1 MALTLIEAAKL
12 SNDVVLQGV
21 IETIVKDSPL
31 LQRMPFI
38 DITGN
43 AITYNRENVAP
54 TAAFFQVGD
63 TWTES
68 TPTFTQLTTS
78 LTVLGGDADI
88 DRYIATTRNNVQDI
102 EAAVLELKAKAVRYK
117 FEETF
122 ITGDITVD
130 TKSFDGIAKQTTAG
144 QTITAATN
152 GTQLTLSL
160 LDQVID
166 LVKPGRPDLL
176 LMSKRSRR
184 TLNQI
189 VRASGA
195 FMETR
200 PSDFGMFQEFYAGIP
215 IGVSDFVPDTETQ
228 GTSGAIASSIYAVQ
242 FGEGRLAGLQGA
254 NGLQVERVGTLE
266 TKDATRWRIKWYTNI
281 AIFADLAL
289 ARLKGI
295 IP

>member
-1 MALTLIEAAKL
+1 MALTLTEGAKL

-31 LQRMPFI
+31 LQRLPFI

-43 AITYNRENVAP
+43 AITYNRENAQP
-54 TAAFFQVGD
+54 SAAFFQVGD

-78 LTVLGGDADI
+78 LVIMGGDADV

-122 ITGDITVD
+122 ITGDTAVD
-130 TKSFDGIAKQTTAG
+130 TKSFDGVAKQVTTG
-144 QTITAATN
+144 QTITAGTN
-152 GTQLTLSL
+152 GAQLTPPF
-160 LDQVID
+160 LDQLID

-184 TLNQI
+184 GLNAL

-195 FMETR
+195 FMETH
-200 PSDFGMFQEFYAGIP
+200 Q
-215 IGVSDFVPDTETQ
+215 TE
-228 GTSGAIASSIYAVQ
+228 
-242 FGEGRLAGLQGA
+242 
-254 NGLQVERVGTLE
+254 
-266 TKDATRWRIKWYTNI
+266 
-281 AIFADLAL
+281 
-289 ARLKGI
+289 
-295 IP
+295 

>member
-1 MALTLIEAAKL
+1 MALTLTEAAKL
-12 SNDVVLQGV
+12 SNDIVLQGV
-21 IETIVKDSPL
+21 IETMVKDSPV
-31 LQRMPFI
+31 LQRLPFV
-38 DITGN
+38 DISGN

-54 TAAFFQVGD
+54 SAAFFQVGD

-78 LTVLGGDADI
+78 LVILGGDADV
-88 DRYIATTRNNVQDI
+88 DRYLASTRNNVQDI
-102 EAAVLELKAKAVRYK
+102 EAAVLEQKAKAVRYK
-117 FEETF
+117 FEDTF
-122 ITGDITVD
+122 IAGDTAVD
-130 TKSFDGIAKQTTAG
+130 TKSFDGVAKQVTAG

-152 GTQLTLSL
+152 GTQLTLPL
-160 LDQVID
+160 LDQ
-166 LVKPGRPDLL
+166 LVDQVRPGRPDLL

-184 TLNQI
+184 ALSQL

-200 PSDFGMFQEFYAGIP
+200 QDAFGGFQEFYAGVP
-215 IGVSDFVPDTETQ
+215 IGVSDFIPDTETQ
-228 GTSGAIASSIYAVQ
+228 GTASNASSIYALQ
-242 FGEGRLAGLQGA
+242 FGEGRVAGLQGA
-254 NGLQVERVGTLE
+254 GGLQVERVGTLE
-266 TKDATRWRIKWYTNI
+266 TKDATRWRVKWYCNI

>member
-1 MALTLIEAAKL
+1 MALTLTEAAKL
-12 SNDVVLQGV
+12 SNDVVVQGV

-31 LQRMPFI
+31 LQRLPFI

-43 AITYNRENVAP
+43 AITYNRENSQPA
-54 TAAFFQVGD
+54 AAFFQVGD
-63 TWTES
+63 TWAES

-78 LTVLGGDADI
+78 LVILGGDADV

-117 FEETF
+117 FEDTF
-122 ITGDITVD
+122 ITGDTSVD
-130 TKSFDGIAKQTTAG
+130 AKSFDGIAKQVTAG
-144 QTITAATN
+144 QTITAGAN
-152 GTQLTLSL
+152 GAQLSLSL
-160 LDQVID
+160 LDQLID
-166 LVKPGRPDLL
+166 QVKPGRPDLL

-184 TLNQI
+184 QLTQL

-195 FMETR
+195 YLETR
-200 PSDFGMFQEFYAGIP
+200 QNDFGMFQEFYAGIP
-215 IGVSDFVPDTETQ
+215 IGVSDFIPDTETQ
-228 GTSGAIASSIYAVQ
+228 GSASTASSIYAVQ
-242 FGEGRLAGLQGA
+242 FGEGRVAGLQGA
-254 NGLQVERVGTLE
+254 GGLQVEKVGTLE
-266 TKDATRWRIKWYTNI
+266 TKDATRWRVKWYVNV

>member
-1 MALTLIEAAKL
+1 MALTLTEAAKL

-31 LQRMPFI
+31 LQRLPFI

-43 AITYNRENVAP
+43 AITYNRETTQPA
-54 TAAFFQVGD
+54 AAFFQVGD

-78 LTVLGGDADI
+78 LVILGGDADV
-88 DRYIATTRNNVQDI
+88 DRFIATTRNNVQDI
-102 EAAVLELKAKAVRYK
+102 EAAVIELKAKAVRYK
-117 FEETF
+117 FEDTF
-122 ITGDITVD
+122 ISGDTAVD
-130 TKSFDGIAKQTTAG
+130 TKSFDGIAKQVTAP

-160 LDQVID
+160 LDQLID
-166 LVKPGRPDLL
+166 QVKPGRPDLL

-184 TLNQI
+184 ALSQL

-200 PSDFGMFQEFYAGIP
+200 QVDFGMFQEFYAGVP
-215 IGVSDFVPDTETQ
+215 IGVSDFIPDTETQ
-228 GTSGAIASSIYAVQ
+228 GTANNASSIYALQ
-242 FGEGRLAGLQGA
+242 LGEGRVAGLQGA
-254 NGLQVERVGTLE
+254 GGLQVERVGTLE
-266 TKDATRWRIKWYTNI
+266 TKDASRWRVKWYVNV

>member
-1 MALTLIEAAKL
+1 MALTLTEAAKL

-21 IETIVKDSPL
+21 IETVVKDSPL
-31 LQRMPFI
+31 LQRLPFI

-43 AITYNRENVAP
+43 AITYNRENALP
-54 TAAFFQVGD
+54 SAAYFQVGD
-63 TWTES
+63 TWAES

-78 LTVLGGDADI
+78 LVILGGDADV

-122 ITGDITVD
+122 VTGDVTVD
-130 TKSFDGIAKQTTAG
+130 TKSFDGIARQVTAG
-144 QTITAATN
+144 QTITAAAN
-152 GTQLTLSL
+152 GTQLTMPL

-184 TLNQI
+184 ALNQL
-189 VRASGA
+189 VRASGG

-200 PSDFGMFQEFYAGIP
+200 QNDFGMFQEFYAGIP
-215 IGVSDFVPDTETQ
+215 IGVSDFIPDNETQ
-228 GTSGAIASSIYAVQ
+228 GSSGNASSIYALQ
-242 FGEGRLAGLQGA
+242 LGEGRVAGLHGA
-254 NGLQVERVGTLE
+254 GGLQVEKVGTLE
-266 TKDATRWRIKWYTNI
+266 TKDATRWRVKWYCNI

>member
-1 MALTLIEAAKL
+1 MALTLAEAAKL

-31 LQRMPFI
+31 LQRLPFI

-43 AITYNRENVAP
+43 AITYNRETTQP
-54 TAAFFQVGD
+54 SAAFFQVGD

-78 LTVLGGDADI
+78 LVILGGDADV

-122 ITGDITVD
+122 VTGDAAVD
-130 TKSFDGIAKQTTAG
+130 LKSFDGVAKQVTAG
-144 QTITAATN
+144 QTITAAAN

-160 LDQVID
+160 LDQLVD

-184 TLNQI
+184 ALTQL

-200 PSDFGMFQEFYAGIP
+200 QNDFGMFQEYYAGIP
-215 IGVSDFVPDTETQ
+215 IGVSDFLPDTETQ
-228 GTSGAIASSIYAVQ
+228 GTATNASSIYALQ
-242 FGEGRLAGLQGA
+242 FGEGRVTGLQGA
-254 NGLQVERVGTLE
+254 GGLQVERVGTLE
-266 TKDATRWRIKWYTNI
+266 TKDATRWRVKWYCNI

-289 ARLKGI
+289 VRLKGI